1 MEFNFK
7 QIEQMFNVDALV
19 DQAEKSVASV
29 LTYLP
34 HAEVK
39 ETLLTLNKANANFAR
54 ANLVASKSFTDAFKT
69 IADDVQ
75 KKGYG
80 TGPAQA
86 LLSPNLRAL
95 LGDPTGQSFQGAV
108 NNLIDR
114 LTAGSKFRNFQGLV
128 SLIQSTKPK
137 EETPKEEKK
146 ADKK

>member
-54 ANLVASKSFTDAFKT
+54 ANLVAMKSFGEVAKT
-69 IADDVQ
+69 VAEEAQ
-75 KKGYG
+75 KNIK
-80 TGPAQA
+80 T
-86 LLSPNLRAL
+86 
-95 LGDPTGQSFQGAV
+95 AV
-108 NNLIDR
+108 N
-114 LTAGSKFRNFQGLV
+114 SK
-128 SLIQSTKPK
+128 
-137 EETPKEEKK
+137 
-146 ADKK
+146 